1 VYQRHGNS
9 ALSEQVFRAALER
22 EPENVI
28 VMQNLVP
35 VLGALGKTGEAQA
48 LQRRAASIEP
58 YPPFHFYQLGMAALK
73 AGDFQQAKALFGR
86 EVARAPYNDEFHF
99 WLAIACLNL
108 GENTQARQQLALAV
122 HTSTTQQMRGLYSSK
137 LAQLASRA
145 RLN

>member
-9 ALSEQVFRAALER
+9 ALAEQVFRAALER
-22 EPENVI
+22 EPENLI

-35 VLGALGKTGEAQA
+35 VLDALGKTGEAQA
-48 LQRRAASIEP
+48 LQRRVASIEP
-58 YPPFHFYQLGMAALK
+58 HPPFYFFNLGKAALN
-73 AGDFQQAKALFGR
+73 AGNFKQAKALFER

-108 GENTQARQQLALAV
+108 GEEALARKQLALALDA
-122 HTSTTQQMRGLYSSK
+122 STTEQMRGVYSSK